1 MADANRIPGTD
12 TASIDT
18 ASSDTPG
25 GDTPRSGR
33 NDRSERSEPLA
44 PTGPQQ
50 VIEYGDY
57 RAVLTGVG
65 AGLRGLSH
73 RGRPLVVK
81 YPAEQA
87 PPGGAGQLLA
97 PWPNR
102 VRDGRYGFDGHEQQL
117 DISEPANHN
126 ASHGFVRW
134 LPWRV
139 VAEDA
144 ASVRF
149 GLRLYP
155 MHGYPHILEL
165 TAGYQL
171 GEDGLSVEVAARNV
185 GPTPAPYGIG
195 AHPYLTLG
203 RGPGSVDG
211 AVLELPADTW
221 IPVDERLIPVGRED
235 VSGTAYDFRKA
246 RPIGDTVLDTAY
258 TGLTRD
264 RDGRATVRL
273 TSGDGGRG
281 VELWVGPEIGWLQV
295 YSGDGLPAAYRRA
308 GVAVEPMSCPPNAF
322 ATGEDVLR
330 LEPGQRVAHRWGI
343 RAL

>member
-1 MADANRIPGTD
+1 MADANPTPSINTPANTPASAGP
-12 TASIDT
+12 TA
-18 ASSDTPG
+18 AAARRRGAP
-25 GDTPRSGR
+25 P
-33 NDRSERSEPLA
+33 EEFPA

-50 VIEYGDY
+50 VIEFGDY

-65 AGLRGLSH
+65 AGLRALSH

-81 YPAEQA
+81 YPQEQP
-87 PPGGAGQLLA
+87 PPGAAGQLLI

-102 VRDGRYGFDGHEQQL
+102 VRDGRYHFDGQDQQL
-117 DISEPANHN
+117 DISEPATHN

-165 TAGYQL
+165 TAGYRL
-171 GEDGLSVEVAARNV
+171 DEAGLTAEVAARNV
-185 GPTPAPYGIG
+185 GPTAAPYGIG

-203 RGPGSVDG
+203 MGAGSLDET
-211 AVLELPADTW
+211 VLELPAETW
-221 IPVDERLIPVGRED
+221 IPVDERLIPTGRES
-235 VSGTAYDFRKA
+235 VEGTGYDFRKP
-246 RPIGDTVLDTAY
+246 RQVGDTRLDTAY
-258 TGLTRD
+258 TDLARD
-264 RDGRATVRL
+264 ADGRARVRL
-273 TSGDGGRG
+273 SSADGTRG
-281 VELWVGPEIGWLQV
+281 VELWVGEEIGWLQL
-295 YSGDGLPAAYRRA
+295 YSADGLPGGYRRA

-330 LEPGQRVAHRWGI
+330 LEPGQRVVHRWGI
-343 RAL
+343 KAL

>member
-1 MADANRIPGTD
+1 MADAKRTH
-12 TASIDT
+12 
-18 ASSDTPG
+18 
-25 GDTPRSGR
+25 
-33 NDRSERSEPLA
+33 RSEPVRSEKSEPLA

-73 RGRPLVVK
+73 RGRPLVMK
-81 YPAEQA
+81 YSLEQT
-87 PPGGAGQLLA
+87 PPGAAGQLLV

-102 VRDGRYGFDGHEQQL
+102 IRDGRYAFDGQEQQL
-117 DISEPANHN
+117 DISEPPNHN

-144 ASVRF
+144 TSVRF

-165 TAGYQL
+165 TAAYAL
-171 GEDGLSVEVAARNV
+171 GEDGLSVEVAARNL
-185 GPTPAPYGIG
+185 GPTTAPYGVG

-203 RGPGSVDG
+203 LGPGSLDE

-221 IPVDERLIPVGRED
+221 ATVDERMIPTGLEGVA
-235 VSGTAYDFRKA
+235 GTPYDFRKA
-246 RPIGDTVLDTAY
+246 RTIGDTRVDTAF
-258 TGLTRD
+258 TGLHRD
-264 RDGRATVRL
+264 RDGRAVVRL
-273 TSGDGGRG
+273 TGADGTHG
-281 VELWVGPEIGWLQV
+281 VELWVGEEIGWLQV
-295 YSGDGLPAAYRRA
+295 YSADGLPGAYRRA
-308 GVAVEPMSCPPNAF
+308 GLAVEPMSCPPNAF
-322 ATGEDVLR
+322 ATGEDVLGI
-330 LEPGQRVAHRWGI
+330 EPGERVAHHWGI

>member
-1 MADANRIPGTD
+1 MVDANRTHR
-12 TASIDT
+12 
-18 ASSDTPG
+18 SDAPAG
-25 GDTPRSGR
+25 
-33 NDRSERSEPLA
+33 EEPLS

-73 RGRPLVVK
+73 RGRPLVMKHAVD
-81 YPAEQA
+81 QT

-102 VRDGRYGFDGHEQQL
+102 IRDGRYAFDGHEQQL
-117 DISEPANHN
+117 DISEPPNHN

-165 TAGYQL
+165 TASYEL
-171 GEDGLSVEVAARNV
+171 GEDGLSVCVAAHNV
-185 GPTPAPYGIG
+185 GPTAAPYGIG

-203 RGPGSVDG
+203 RGPGSVDEL
-211 AVLELPADTW
+211 VLELPADTLLK
-221 IPVDERLIPVGRED
+221 VDERMIPTGERED
-235 VSGTAYDFRKA
+235 VGGGRYDFRKA
-246 RPIGDTVLDTAY
+246 RGIGDTLLDTAF
-258 TGLTRD
+258 TGLQRD
-264 RDGRATVRL
+264 QDGRTRVRL
-273 TSGDGGRG
+273 TSADGSRG
-281 VELWVGPEIGWLQV
+281 VELWVGGEIGWLQV
-295 YSGDGLPAAYRRA
+295 YTADGLPGGYRRA

-322 ATGEDVLR
+322 ATGEDLVR
-330 LEPGQRVAHRWGI
+330 LEPGERVSHSWGI

>member
-1 MADANRIPGTD
+1 MAEKT
-12 TASIDT
+12 
-18 ASSDTPG
+18 
-25 GDTPRSGR
+25 
-33 NDRSERSEPLA
+33 RSEHSEPLS

-57 RAVLTGVG
+57 RAVLTVVG

-81 YPAEQA
+81 YRSEQM
-87 PPGGAGQLLA
+87 PPGGAGQLLV

-102 VRDGRYGFDGHEQQL
+102 VRDGKYAFDGRDQQL
-117 DISEPANHN
+117 DISEPATHN

-139 VAEDA
+139 MAEDT

-165 TAGYQL
+165 TASYTL
-171 GEDGLSVEVAARNV
+171 GEDGLGVEVAARNV
-185 GPTPAPYGIG
+185 GSTAAPYGIG

-203 RGPGSVDG
+203 RGPGSLDE

-221 IPVDERLIPVGRED
+221 IPVDERLIPTGRET
-235 VSGTAYDFRKA
+235 VEGTDYDFRKA
-246 RPIGDTVLDTAY
+246 RTIGATQLDTAF
-258 TGLTRD
+258 TALHRD
-264 RDGRATVRL
+264 PDGRATVRL

-281 VELWVGPEIGWLQV
+281 VELWVGEEIGWLQV
-295 YSGDGLPAAYRRA
+295 YSGDGLTGPYRRA

-322 ATGEDVLR
+322 ATGEDVVR
-330 LEPGQRVAHRWGI
+330 LEPGDRIAHHWGI

>member
-1 MADANRIPGTD
+1 MAEKT
-12 TASIDT
+12 
-18 ASSDTPG
+18 
-25 GDTPRSGR
+25 
-33 NDRSERSEPLA
+33 RSEHVESLS

-57 RAVLTGVG
+57 RAVLTVVG

-81 YPAEQA
+81 YPSDQM
-87 PPGGAGQLLA
+87 PPGGAGQLLV

-102 VRDGRYGFDGHEQQL
+102 VRDGKYSFDGRDQQL
-117 DISEPANHN
+117 DISEPATHN

-139 VAEDA
+139 VAEDT

-165 TAGYQL
+165 TASYSL
-171 GEDGLSVEVAARNV
+171 GEDGLSVEVAARNA
-185 GPTPAPYGIG
+185 GPSAAPYGIG

-203 RGPGSVDG
+203 LGPGSLDE

-221 IPVDERLIPVGRED
+221 IPVDERMIPTGRED
-235 VSGTAYDFRKA
+235 VAGTDYDFRKA
-246 RPIGDTVLDTAY
+246 RAIGATKLDTAF
-258 TGLTRD
+258 TGLRRD
-264 RDGRATVRL
+264 PDGRATVRL
-273 TSGDGGRG
+273 TGGGGGTGSGSGGSGSGRG

-295 YSGDGLPAAYRRA
+295 YSADGLPGAYRRA

-322 ATGEDVLR
+322 ATGEDVVR
-330 LEPGQRVAHRWGI
+330 LEPGERVAHHWGI

>member
-1 MADANRIPGTD
+1 MVDANRTHL
-12 TASIDT
+12 
-18 ASSDTPG
+18 SDAPAG
-25 GDTPRSGR
+25 
-33 NDRSERSEPLA
+33 EEPLS

-73 RGRPLVVK
+73 RGRPLVMKHAVD
-81 YPAEQA
+81 QT
-87 PPGGAGQLLA
+87 PPGGAGQLLV

-102 VRDGRYGFDGHEQQL
+102 IRDGRYTFDGQAQQL
-117 DISEPANHN
+117 DISEPPNHN

-165 TAGYQL
+165 TASYEL
-171 GEDGLSVEVAARNV
+171 GEDGLGVSVTAHNV
-185 GPTPAPYGIG
+185 GPTAAPYGIG

-203 RGPGSVDG
+203 RGPGSVDDL
-211 AVLELPADTW
+211 VLELPADTLLK
-221 IPVDERLIPVGRED
+221 VDERMIPTGERED
-235 VSGTAYDFRKA
+235 VSGGPYDFRKP
-246 RPIGDTVLDTAY
+246 RGIGDTRLDTAF
-258 TGLTRD
+258 TGLRRD
-264 RDGRATVRL
+264 PDGRARVRL
-273 TSGDGGRG
+273 TSADGSRG
-281 VELWVGPEIGWLQV
+281 VEMWVGEEIGWLQV
-295 YSGDGLPAAYRRA
+295 YSADGLPGGYRRA

-322 ATGEDVLR
+322 ATGEDLIR
-330 LEPGQRVAHRWGI
+330 LEAGERVAHSWGI

>member
-1 MADANRIPGTD
+1 MAEKT
-12 TASIDT
+12 
-18 ASSDTPG
+18 
-25 GDTPRSGR
+25 
-33 NDRSERSEPLA
+33 RSEHSEPLS

-57 RAVLTGVG
+57 RAVLTVVG

-73 RGRPLVVK
+73 RGRPLIVK
-81 YPAEQA
+81 YRSEQM
-87 PPGGAGQLLA
+87 PPGGAGQLLV

-102 VRDGRYGFDGHEQQL
+102 VRDGKYAFDGREQQL
-117 DISEPANHN
+117 DISEPATHN

-139 VAEDA
+139 MAEDT

-165 TAGYQL
+165 TASYTL

-185 GPTPAPYGIG
+185 GPTAAPYGIG

-203 RGPGSVDG
+203 RGPGSLDE

-221 IPVDERLIPVGRED
+221 IPVDERLIPTGRES
-235 VSGTAYDFRKA
+235 VEGTDYDFRKA
-246 RPIGDTVLDTAY
+246 RAIGATPLDTAF
-258 TGLTRD
+258 TGLHRD

-281 VELWVGPEIGWLQV
+281 VELWVGEEIGWLQV
-295 YSGDGLPAAYRRA
+295 YSGDGLTGPYRRA
-308 GVAVEPMSCPPNAF
+308 GIAVEPMSCPPNAF
-322 ATGEDVLR
+322 ATGEDVIR
-330 LEPGQRVAHRWGI
+330 LEPGDRIAHHWGI

>member
-1 MADANRIPGTD
+1 LRPLGPLSCTLSCDDVRMVDANRTHRSD
-12 TASIDT
+12 AST
-18 ASSDTPG
+18 G
-25 GDTPRSGR
+25 
-33 NDRSERSEPLA
+33 EEPLS

-73 RGRPLVVK
+73 RGRPLIVK
-81 YPAEQA
+81 HPVDQT
-87 PPGGAGQLLA
+87 PPGGAGQLLV

-102 VRDGRYGFDGHEQQL
+102 IRDGRYAFDGQERQL
-117 DISEPANHN
+117 DISEPPNHN

-155 MHGYPHILEL
+155 MHGYPHILQL
-165 TAGYQL
+165 TASYEL
-171 GEDGLSVEVAARNV
+171 GEHGLTVEVAARNV
-185 GPTPAPYGIG
+185 GSTAAPYGIG

-203 RGPGSVDG
+203 RGPGSVDET
-211 AVLELPADTW
+211 VLELPAETW
-221 IPVDERLIPVGRED
+221 LPVDERMIPTGER
-235 VSGTAYDFRKA
+235 VSVEGGANGGAYDFRKA
-246 RPIGDTVLDTAY
+246 RSIGDTLLDTAF
-258 TGLTRD
+258 TGLLRD
-264 RDGRATVRL
+264 ADGRARVRL
-273 TSGDGGRG
+273 TSADGNRG
-281 VELWVGPEIGWLQV
+281 VEMWVGEEIRWLQV
-295 YSGDGLPAAYRRA
+295 YSADGLPGGYRRA

-322 ATGEDVLR
+322 ATGEDVVR
-330 LEPGQRVAHRWGI
+330 LEPGERVTHRWGI

>member
-1 MADANRIPGTD
+1 MADANPTPSINTP
-12 TASIDT
+12 ASDP
-18 ASSDTPG
+18 ASAAPAAAARRRDAP
-25 GDTPRSGR
+25 PE
-33 NDRSERSEPLA
+33 NFPA

-50 VIEYGDY
+50 VIEFGDY

-65 AGLRGLSH
+65 AGLRALSH

-81 YPAEQA
+81 YPQEQP
-87 PPGGAGQLLA
+87 PPGAAGQLLI

-102 VRDGRYGFDGHEQQL
+102 VRDGRYHFDGQDQQL
-117 DISEPANHN
+117 DISEPPTHN

-165 TAGYQL
+165 TAGYRL
-171 GEDGLSVEVAARNV
+171 DESGLTAEVTARNV
-185 GPTPAPYGIG
+185 GPTAAPYGIG

-203 RGPGSVDG
+203 LGAGSLDET
-211 AVLELPADTW
+211 VLELPADTW
-221 IPVDERLIPVGRED
+221 IPVDERLIPTGRES
-235 VSGTAYDFRKA
+235 VEGTGYDFRKP
-246 RPIGDTVLDTAY
+246 RQLGDTRLDTAY
-258 TGLTRD
+258 TDLTRD
-264 RDGRATVRL
+264 ADGRARVRL
-273 TSGDGGRG
+273 SSTDGTRG
-281 VELWVGPEIGWLQV
+281 VELWVGEEIGWLQL
-295 YSGDGLPAAYRRA
+295 YSADGLPGGYRRA

-330 LEPGQRVAHRWGI
+330 LEPGQRVVHRWGI
-343 RAL
+343 KAL

>member
-1 MADANRIPGTD
+1 MAEKT
-12 TASIDT
+12 
-18 ASSDTPG
+18 
-25 GDTPRSGR
+25 
-33 NDRSERSEPLA
+33 RSEHSESLS

-57 RAVLTGVG
+57 RAVLTVVG

-81 YPAEQA
+81 YPSDQM
-87 PPGGAGQLLA
+87 PPGGAGQLLV

-102 VRDGRYGFDGHEQQL
+102 VRDGKYSFDGRDQQL
-117 DISEPANHN
+117 DISEPATHN

-139 VAEDA
+139 MAEDA

-165 TAGYQL
+165 TASYTL

-185 GPTPAPYGIG
+185 GPTAAPYGIG

-203 RGPGSVDG
+203 RGPGSLDE

-221 IPVDERLIPVGRED
+221 IPVDERMIPTGREA
-235 VSGTAYDFRKA
+235 VEGTEYDFRKA
-246 RPIGDTVLDTAY
+246 RAIGTTPLDTAF
-258 TGLTRD
+258 TGLHRD

-273 TSGDGGRG
+273 TSADGGRG
-281 VELWVGPEIGWLQV
+281 VELWVGEEIGWLQV
-295 YSGDGLPAAYRRA
+295 YSADTLAGPYRRA

-322 ATGEDVLR
+322 ATGEDVVR
-330 LEPGQRVAHRWGI
+330 LEPGARVAHHWGI

>member
-1 MADANRIPGTD
+1 MVDANRTHL
-12 TASIDT
+12 
-18 ASSDTPG
+18 SDAPAG
-25 GDTPRSGR
+25 
-33 NDRSERSEPLA
+33 EEPLS

-73 RGRPLVVK
+73 RGRPLVMKHPVD
-81 YPAEQA
+81 QT
-87 PPGGAGQLLA
+87 PPGAAGQLLI

-102 VRDGRYGFDGHEQQL
+102 IQDGRYAFDGHEQQL
-117 DISEPANHN
+117 DISEPPNHN
-126 ASHGFVRW
+126 ASHGFVRS

-144 ASVRF
+144 SSVRF

-165 TAGYQL
+165 TASYEL
-171 GEDGLSVEVAARNV
+171 GEDGLSVSVAAHNV
-185 GPTPAPYGIG
+185 GPTAAPYGIG

-203 RGPGSVDG
+203 LGPGSVDDL
-211 AVLELPADTW
+211 VLELPVDTLL
-221 IPVDERLIPVGRED
+221 PVDDRMIPTGERQD
-235 VSGTAYDFRKA
+235 VSGGPYDFRKP
-246 RPIGDTVLDTAY
+246 RLIGDTLLDTAF
-258 TGLTRD
+258 TGLQRD
-264 RDGRATVRL
+264 PDGRTRVRL
-273 TSGDGGRG
+273 TSADGNRG
-281 VELWVGPEIGWLQV
+281 VEMWVGEGIGWLQV
-295 YSGDGLPAAYRRA
+295 YSADGLPGGYRRA

-322 ATGEDVLR
+322 ATGEDVIR
-330 LEPGQRVAHRWGI
+330 LEPGERVAHHWGI

>member
-1 MADANRIPGTD
+1 M
-12 TASIDT
+12 
-18 ASSDTPG
+18 
-25 GDTPRSGR
+25 
-33 NDRSERSEPLA
+33 
-44 PTGPQQ
+44 
-50 VIEYGDY
+50 IEYGDY

-81 YPAEQA
+81 YPTEQL
-87 PPGGAGQLLA
+87 PPGGAGQLLI

-102 VRDGRYGFDGHEQQL
+102 VRDGRYEFDGHARQL
-117 DISEPANHN
+117 DISEPPTHN

-139 VAEDA
+139 MAEDA

-165 TAGYQL
+165 TTSYEL
-171 GEDGLSVEVAARNV
+171 GADGLSVEVAARNV
-185 GPTPAPYGIG
+185 GGTAAPYGIG

-203 RGPGSVDG
+203 RGPGSVDD

-221 IPVDERLIPVGRED
+221 LPVDERMIPVGRESVD
-235 VSGTAYDFRKA
+235 GDGGERDFRKP
-246 RPIGDTVLDTAY
+246 RRIGDTLLDTAY
-258 TGLTRD
+258 TGLQRD
-264 RDGRATVRL
+264 REGRARARL
-273 TSGDGGRG
+273 TSADGSHG
-281 VELWVGPEIGWLQV
+281 VELWVGEEIGWLQV
-295 YSGDGLPAAYRRA
+295 YSADGLPGSYRRA

-322 ATGEDVLR
+322 ATGEDLIR
-330 LEPGQRVAHRWGI
+330 LEPGERVAHHWGI